1 MTFRIFLKKYQL
13 IVVGG
18 GPGGYTAAF
27 RAAELGMSVAI
38 VDDND
43 LGGVCLNWGCIPT
56 KSLLK
61 NAEVFE
67 LINDASS
74 YGIEIGKPKVHFDKI
89 IDKTIQARKRLS
101 KGLHF
106 QVRKLGVDFFPG
118 FASFINQ
125 NSIEVDGNTL
135 HGDTF
140 IIATGSK
147 AKHLQSLDHSSK
159 NIMTA
164 KDIFNLKKL
173 PKSMTI
179 IGAGA
184 IGVEFAYFFNAFGTS
199 ITLLEAQENILPNE
213 DVEVSQWMHKVLK
226 RKKIDIQTNTLAT
239 EINDEY
245 VLVSIGVEGNSRGF
259 GLNKIGI
266 EIGPNQHIK
275 VDKDGKTNIDN
286 IYAVGDVV
294 GPPWLAHVSST
305 EGLYVVEHISKLNP
319 KKIDYNCIPACTY
332 SKPEIG
338 SIGLSQE
345 MLDKDGIDYK
355 VVKSFFNANGKAVAS
370 SSTEGFIKILVSK
383 DNYVLGAHIIGSNA
397 TEMISEFSLAMR
409 NKLSV
414 ENILDSIHPHP
425 TFSEAIFETL
435 MQLK

>member
-1 MTFRIFLKKYQL
+1 MKKYQL

-27 RAAELGMSVAI
+27 RAAELGMTVAI

-159 NIMTA
+159 NVMTA

-179 IGAGA
+179 VGAGA
-184 IGVEFAYFFNAFGTS
+184 IGVEFAYFFNAFGTN

>member
-1 MTFRIFLKKYQL
+1 MKKYQL

-27 RAAELGMSVAI
+27 RAAELGMTVAI

-159 NIMTA
+159 NVMTA

-213 DVEVSQWMHKVLK
+213 DIEVSQWMHKVLK

>member
-1 MTFRIFLKKYQL
+1 MKKYQL

-27 RAAELGMSVAI
+27 RAAELGMTVAI

-125 NSIEVDGNTL
+125 NSIEVNGNTL

-245 VLVSIGVEGNSRGF
+245 VLVSIGVEGNSKGF

>member
-1 MTFRIFLKKYQL
+1 MKKYQL

-27 RAAELGMSVAI
+27 RAAELGMTVAI

-184 IGVEFAYFFNAFGTS
+184 IGVEFAYFFNAFGTN

-213 DVEVSQWMHKVLK
+213 DIEVSQWMHKVLK

>member
-1 MTFRIFLKKYQL
+1 MKKYQL

-125 NSIEVDGNTL
+125 NSIEVNGNTL

-179 IGAGA
+179 VGAGA

-213 DVEVSQWMHKVLK
+213 DLEVSQWMHKVLK

-245 VLVSIGVEGNSRGF
+245 VLVSIGVEGNSKGF

>member
-1 MTFRIFLKKYQL
+1 MKKYQL

-27 RAAELGMSVAI
+27 RAAELGMTVAI

-213 DVEVSQWMHKVLK
+213 DIEVSQWMHKVLK

>member
-1 MTFRIFLKKYQL
+1 MKKYQL

-27 RAAELGMSVAI
+27 RAAELGMSVAV

-125 NSIEVDGNTL
+125 NSIEVNGNTL

-338 SIGLSQE
+338 SIGFSQE

>member
-1 MTFRIFLKKYQL
+1 MKKYQL

-27 RAAELGMSVAI
+27 RAAELGMTVAI

-179 IGAGA
+179 VGAGA

-213 DVEVSQWMHKVLK
+213 DLEVSQWMHKVLK

>member
-1 MTFRIFLKKYQL
+1 MKKYQL

-27 RAAELGMSVAI
+27 RAAELGMTVAI

-125 NSIEVDGNTL
+125 NSIEVNGNTL

-179 IGAGA
+179 VGAGA

-383 DNYVLGAHIIGSNA
+383 DNYVLGADFFGCYA
-397 TEMISEFSLAMR
+397 
-409 NKLSV
+409 
-414 ENILDSIHPHP
+414 
-425 TFSEAIFETL
+425 
-435 MQLK
+435 

>member
-1 MTFRIFLKKYQL
+1 MKKYQL

-159 NIMTA
+159 NVMTA

-245 VLVSIGVEGNSRGF
+245 VLVSIGVEGNSKGF

-305 EGLYVVEHISKLNP
+305 EGLYVVEHILKLNP

-338 SIGLSQE
+338 SIGSSQE

>member
-1 MTFRIFLKKYQL
+1 MKKYQL

-125 NSIEVDGNTL
+125 NSIEVNGNTL

-147 AKHLQSLDHSSK
+147 AKHLQSLGHSSK

-179 IGAGA
+179 VGAGA
-184 IGVEFAYFFNAFGTS
+184 IGVEFAYFFNAFGTN

-245 VLVSIGVEGNSRGF
+245 VLVSIGVEGNSKGF

-305 EGLYVVEHISKLNP
+305 EGLYVVEHILKLNP

-355 VVKSFFNANGKAVAS
+355 VVKSFFNSNGKAVAS

-409 NKLSV
+409 NNLSV

>member
-1 MTFRIFLKKYQL
+1 MKKYQL

-125 NSIEVDGNTL
+125 NSIEVNGNTL

-140 IIATGSK
+140 FIATGSK
-147 AKHLQSLDHSSK
+147 AKNLQSLDHSSK

-179 IGAGA
+179 VGAGA

-213 DVEVSQWMHKVLK
+213 DLEVSQWMHKVLK

-245 VLVSIGVEGNSRGF
+245 VLVSIGVEGNSKGF

>member
-1 MTFRIFLKKYQL
+1 MKKYQL

-27 RAAELGMSVAI
+27 RAAELGMTVAI

-179 IGAGA
+179 VGAGA
-184 IGVEFAYFFNAFGTS
+184 IGVEFAYFFNAFGTN

>member
-1 MTFRIFLKKYQL
+1 LKKYQL

-125 NSIEVDGNTL
+125 NSIEVNGNTL

-179 IGAGA
+179 VGAGA

-245 VLVSIGVEGNSRGF
+245 VLVSIGVEGNSKGF

>member
-1 MTFRIFLKKYQL
+1 MKKYQL

-125 NSIEVDGNTL
+125 NSIEVNGNTL

-184 IGVEFAYFFNAFGTS
+184 IGVEFAYFFNALGTS
-199 ITLLEAQENILPNE
+199 ISLLEAQENILPNE
-213 DVEVSQWMHKVLK
+213 DVEISQWMHKVLK

-245 VLVSIGVEGNSRGF
+245 VLVSIGVEGNSKGF

-266 EIGPNQHIK
+266 EIGPNKHIK